1 MKTLHSADL
10 IFATFAHA
18 GRVVASLRL
27 SGINSLTDVL
37 RAYDEHGATQRGIL
51 NLTLRNST
59 QGWSASTAVMV

>member
-37 RAYDEHGATQRGIL
+37 RAYDEHGADARGLL

-59 QGWSASTAVMV
+59 QGWSASTAVLV